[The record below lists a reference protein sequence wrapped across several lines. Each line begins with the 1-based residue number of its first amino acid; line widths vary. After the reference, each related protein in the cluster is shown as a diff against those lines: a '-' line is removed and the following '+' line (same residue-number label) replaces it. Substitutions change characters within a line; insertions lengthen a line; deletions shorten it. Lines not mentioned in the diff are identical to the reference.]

1 MEEAVGV
8 GKFARYV
15 IEPSPEGFYCFV
27 FETTD
32 SEFPERDYLQ
42 DTKQIVKEMCKEGSG
57 VALDQWQP
65 YYVACFRYEYV
76 KI

>member
-27 FETTD
+27 FETKD
-32 SEFPERDYLQ
+32 SEIPERDYLQ
-42 DTKQIVKEMCKEGSG
+42 DSKQIVKEMCEEDFG
-57 VALDQWQP
+57 VGLDNWRP
-65 YYVACFRYEYV
+65 FKGESLR
-76 KI
+76 

>member
-27 FETTD
+27 FERND

-42 DTKQIVKEMCKEGSG
+42 DTRQIVKVMCEEDFG
-57 VALDQWQP
+57 VALDQWKP
-65 YYVACFRYEYV
+65 FHGASLR
-76 KI
+76 